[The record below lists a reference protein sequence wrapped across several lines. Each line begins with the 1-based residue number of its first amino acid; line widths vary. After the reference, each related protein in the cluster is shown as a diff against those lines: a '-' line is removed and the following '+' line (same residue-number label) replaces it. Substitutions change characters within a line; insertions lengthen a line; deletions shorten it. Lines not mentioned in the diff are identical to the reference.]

1 MQKKINWLFILGA
14 IINQS
19 TTISRKL
26 QQKLQAAPPQALP
39 RSHAHTDQLGH
50 CAVAVSFTC
59 VLLGVTSS

>member
-1 MQKKINWLFILGA
+1 MNKYLIMIKHVLNTMVLN
-14 IINQS
+14 IIVCPDVPL
-19 TTISRKL
+19 KDFC
-26 QQKLQAAPPQALP
+26 ALP